1 MRGSVDER
9 DAGELLKKIARS
21 AALAGLDLSAAFPVA
36 EYNRSVPEVYSL
48 PTFGRKKP
56 FGIVL
61 GNSRAF
67 WPKFLEAVRES
78 EGLRESAQPLNDYVT
93 ATIGRLVQAL
103 PVACEVR
110 WAHSSEPSPVAMQ
123 RASMI
128 AGLAHTSPSY
138 LSIHPEHGPW
148 IGLRAVI
155 VLDMDREGG
164 EPVPAPDPCTPC
176 RKPCL
181 PALDRAVEA
190 SRNEPMGK
198 KVSSSWSLWLAVRDA
213 CPMGRASRYPDEQC
227 EYHYRVDH
235 GFLLSL
241 LEEEGA
247 GL

>member
-1 MRGSVDER
+1 MDAR
-9 DAGELLKKIARS
+9 DTGELLKKIARS

-48 PTFGRKKP
+48 PTFGREGP

-78 EGLRESAQPLNDYVT
+78 QALRESEHPLNAYVT
-93 ATIGRLVQAL
+93 AAIGRLVQAL
-103 PVACEVR
+103 PLACEVR

-148 IGLRAVI
+148 IGLRAVL
-155 VLDMDREGG
+155 VLDADRVSGD
-164 EPVPAPDPCTPC
+164 PVPAPDPCTPC
-176 RKPCL
+176 PKPCL
-181 PALDRAVEA
+181 EALDRAVAA
-190 SRNEPMGK
+190 SKNAPLGK
-198 KVSSSWSLWLAVRDA
+198 KVSSRWKLWLAVRDA
-213 CPMGRASRYPDEQC
+213 CPLGRSSRYPDEQC
-227 EYHYRVDH
+227 EYHYRSDRD
-235 GFLLSL
+235 FLLSL
-241 LEEEGA
+241 LEYVD
-247 GL
+247 